1 MSLAATA
8 PVATAPAA
16 TTTVRPTVGLTPT
29 HVLLLIAVAVVLV
42 ALATA
47 VWGLPALVMIAL
59 PVVPLMCLWFFIIS
73 LP

>member
-1 MSLAATA
+1 MSL
-8 PVATAPAA
+8 VATAPDAPA
-16 TTTVRPTVGLTPT
+16 RVRPAVGLTPT

-59 PVVPLMCLWFFIIS
+59 PVVPLMFLWFFIIS